1 MCIMIRQ
8 AGILLGILLAA
19 APLGADTGAAATF
32 DETLA
37 KIRDV
42 EKAIDTKDILAV
54 RRAIAGTPD
63 PVVPKL
69 ADWLAYRQGL
79 GAFGDISGFLSRY
92 PDWPSSGRLRLNAE
106 RKIEAVTAPDAVIA
120 FFDGSPPKTDNG
132 ALLYLKALLSRGRK
146 DEAIA
151 YARTVWGY
159 MTFDSRT
166 EKDFL
171 KIAGSF
177 LRKEDHKLRLDQ
189 LLWDGHAVSA
199 KRMFPRVERDLQL
212 LADARIRLRKR
223 QGGVDAAIDR
233 VPAPLLTDPG
243 LVFERARWRRQAGNW
258 EGAAELLLAKN
269 APDVG
274 SPGRWW
280 DERSYV
286 ARYLL
291 RKGHITDAYRLA
303 ASYGS
308 VNDADQAEALWLAG
322 WIALRFLDDAKL
334 ARSHFEKLHAS
345 VSYPISVARGAYW
358 SGRAA
363 EAMGDGDAAARW
375 YRTAAEQSMT
385 YYGQLAA
392 ARAGIP
398 APPLDP
404 VPPFDI
410 DPATR
415 ASFADE
421 ELARAARYASALKD
435 SWPLRQLIEQLFD
448 RKPDLVNRNLTA
460 SLAVRLGRPDLGV
473 RLAKQA
479 MLDGQILADSGY
491 PQVPVPNDGAAVES
505 ALTHAIIRQ
514 ESVFDVEARSPAG
527 ARGLMQLMP
536 ATAREVS
543 RSLKMSYNVDKLTN
557 ADFNMRLGRAYF
569 SSLLEDFN
577 GSYIMAIAG
586 YNAGPHRVKRWIGEF
601 GDPRSPDIDPIDW
614 VESIPFSETRNYVQR
629 VLENLQVYRHIM
641 NGVDLAESLPD
652 DLQRACAPCN

>member
-1 MCIMIRQ
+1 MVVMIRR
-8 AGILLGILLAA
+8 AGIFFSLFLAA
-19 APLGADTGAAATF
+19 AVTGSVAAGGATF

-37 KIRDV
+37 RIQEV
-42 EKAIDTKDILAV
+42 EKAIDRKDIAAV
-54 RRAIAGTPD
+54 RKAINGSPD
-63 PVVPKL
+63 PVAPRL
-69 ADWLAYRQGL
+69 AEWLAYRQGL
-79 GAFGDISGFLSRY
+79 GEFGDISGFLERH
-92 PDWPSSGRLRLNAE
+92 PGWPSAGRLRLNAE
-106 RKIEAVTAPDAVIA
+106 RKIDGAASPDVVIS
-120 FFDGSPPKTDNG
+120 FFKASPPKTDNG
-132 ALLYLKALLSRGRK
+132 ALLYLKALLARGFR
-146 DEAIA
+146 DEASS
-151 YARTVWGY
+151 YAREVWSF

-166 EKDFL
+166 EKEFL
-171 KIAGSF
+171 KVAAPF
-177 LRKEDHKLRLDQ
+177 LRKQDHQGRLDR
-189 LLWDGHAVSA
+189 LLWDGHAISA
-199 KRMFPRVERDLQL
+199 KRMYPKVGRDLQL

-223 QGGVDAAIDR
+223 QAGVDAAIGR
-233 VPAPLLTDPG
+233 VPGALLSDPG
-243 LVFERARWRRQAGNW
+243 LVFERARWRRRAGNW
-258 EGAAELLLAKN
+258 EGAAELLLDKN
-269 APDVG
+269 SPDVG

-322 WIALRFLDDAKL
+322 WVALRFLEDAKL

-363 EAMGDGDAAARW
+363 EAMGDMEAASRW
-375 YRTAAEQSMT
+375 YRTAATQSMT

-392 ARAGIP
+392 ARVGIP
-398 APPLDP
+398 APPLEAA
-404 VPPFDI
+404 PPPAI

-415 ASFADE
+415 AAFADE
-421 ELARAARYASALKD
+421 ELARAARYAAALKD
-435 SWPLRQLIEQLFD
+435 SWPLRQLVEELFD
-448 RKPDLVNRNLTA
+448 RMPDITHRNLAA

-479 MLDGQILADSGY
+479 LLDGQVLADSGY
-491 PQVPVPNDGAAVES
+491 PQVPVPNDGARVEA

-514 ESVFDVEARSPAG
+514 ESVFDAEARSPAG

-543 RSLKMSYNVDKLTN
+543 RSLKVSYRVEKLTD

-569 SSLLEDFN
+569 ASLLEDFN

-601 GDPRSPDIDPIDW
+601 GDPRNPDVDPIDW

-641 NGVDLAESLPD
+641 SGVDLAEALPD
-652 DLQRACAPCN
+652 DLRRACDTCQ